1 MTLYKRWPK
10 EISIFFSESV
20 MRTRHPGGNGNF
32 LPGKILA
39 WEKITISSRV
49 TNAHDDFTEK
59 RVKNCILKLYSFIFI
74 YFRSLSTV
82 NATQLVDITVLA
94 MSRQENV
101 CALLDTLEI
110 HVKKE
115 S

>member
-1 MTLYKRWPK
+1 MVKMVK
-10 EISIFFSESV
+10 
-20 MRTRHPGGNGNF
+20 
-32 LPGKILA
+32 
-39 WEKITISSRV
+39 SSRKFLLMWV
-49 TNAHDDFTEK
+49 
-59 RVKNCILKLYSFIFI
+59 ILIGIHLFI
-74 YFRSLSTV
+74 YFRSLLTV

-101 CALLDTLEI
+101 CALPDTLEI

>member
-1 MTLYKRWPK
+1 MVVLNVGYSVACPG
-10 EISIFFSESV
+10 EIPE
-20 MRTRHPGGNGNF
+20 
-32 LPGKILA
+32 
-39 WEKITISSRV
+39 
-49 TNAHDDFTEK
+49 
-59 RVKNCILKLYSFIFI
+59 LKCLIHLFI
-74 YFRSLSTV
+74 YFSILLTV
-82 NATQLVDITVLA
+82 NAAQLVDITVLA